1 MTDLDEL
8 SRLLEQA
15 TPGPW
20 QYVTNAP
27 DGDYSAIWHEH
38 YVYAPEARYGSLPGN
53 PGPVKVAYMPQAPD
67 KRPAHDAALIAAL
80 RNCAEELV
88 RDARRLARL
97 ERMFRV
103 MSPNIDGNHAWTFT
117 GSPTLRGPNLR
128 AAIDA
133 AIAQEQPPDV
143 PEIGFGNMAGGD

>member
-8 SRLLEQA
+8 EKLLKQA

-20 QYVTNAP
+20 ELGEEGGGFWRRGYRPINAP
-27 DGDYSAIWHEH
+27 DHHA
-38 YVYAPEARYGSLPGN
+38 VFEAVVRMEGEN
-53 PGPVKVAYMPQAPD
+53 ANDPQLEAN
-67 KRPAHDAALIAAL
+67 AQLIAAL

-88 RDARRLARL
+88 RDERRLARL

-133 AIAQEQPPDV
+133 AIAQEQP
-143 PEIGFGNMAGGD
+143 

>member
-1 MTDLDEL
+1 VTDLDEL

-15 TPGPW
+15 TKGPW
-20 QYVTNAP
+20 IEMEMHPYLFANPRGPQPWHHDIV
-27 DGDYSAIWHEH
+27 GRFDYHS
-38 YVYAPEARYGSLPGN
+38 
-53 PGPVKVAYMPQAPD
+53 
-67 KRPAHDAALIAAL
+67 DANRAAIAAL
-80 RNCAEELV
+80 RNHAEELV

-133 AIAQEQPPDV
+133 AIAQEQPNSSATLTGSD
-143 PEIGFGNMAGGD
+143 EGKGE